1 VQFLPRRLGVV
12 KKNKL
17 LTSAAKRYRQQYDAE
32 GDESDAF
39 RDLLVCGISWTEN
52 RLDDEDN
59 PEGDPLGCNPQET
72 DPFNSRGE
80 QEDRKPSN
88 INAGSPFKPCP
99 AEWPSET
106 DDTWR
111 TQLLNPYQ
119 SHSMASSEGWH

>member
-1 VQFLPRRLGVV
+1 MPRRLGVV

-17 LTSAAKRYRQQYDAE
+17 LTSAAERYRQQYDAE

-88 INAGSPFKPCP
+88 INAGLCFKLSPFSDHQ
-99 AEWPSET
+99 PS
-106 DDTWR
+106 
-111 TQLLNPYQ
+111 
-119 SHSMASSEGWH
+119 S

>member
-1 VQFLPRRLGVV
+1 MPRRLGVV

-88 INAGSPFKPCP
+88 INAGLCFKIELLVSHRAMRECRKAIP
-99 AEWPSET
+99 ALVDWLGE
-106 DDTWR
+106 
-111 TQLLNPYQ
+111 Q
-119 SHSMASSEGWH
+119 